1 MLKFC
6 NSYHVNLSNQIE
18 LDEERDTLLPNDF
31 RSLSQYLHSMRISH
45 EIGAPIE
52 HRSSFK
58 LLLQSN
64 LNTHGSNNLTDVQ
77 TILNETNKRIT
88 INIGGIRFETY
99 KNTLNLIEES
109 RLANLS
115 ETNSD
120 YDSINNEYFFDR
132 DPDSFQAILNYFR
145 TGKLH
150 APGHI
155 CGNLFYEELEFWG
168 INEQSIQ
175 PCCWTKYSVMRD
187 CDEILNDVM
196 DHIDEPEGIIKFM
209 DNFKIKNNNY
219 SLDWNTVTFP
229 IPVII

>member
-1 MLKFC
+1 
-6 NSYHVNLSNQIE
+6 
-18 LDEERDTLLPNDF
+18 
-31 RSLSQYLHSMRISH
+31 MRISH
-45 EIGAPIE
+45 EIGAPME

-58 LLLQSN
+58 LLQSN

-120 YDSINNEYFFDR
+120 YDPINNEYFFDR

-150 APGHI
+150 APGEI

-175 PCCWTKYSVMRD
+175 PCCWTKYSTMRN
-187 CDEILNDVM
+187 CDEILKHVM
-196 DHIDEPEGIIKFM
+196 DHIDEPEGIILSFNLFLRKAF
-209 DNFKIKNNNY
+209 DFIFFTNKKTCIE
-219 SLDWNTVTFP
+219 
-229 IPVII
+229 